1 MVTSGDQMNDE
12 VEVRCTLNG
21 RPARASVAPHTALL
35 ELLREGFGLTGA
47 KLACGEGECGACA
60 VLLDGEPVLGCLTP
74 AADADGRQVT
84 TVEGLR
90 DGSTLSRLQ
99 QAFLQEGAV
108 QCGFCTPG
116 MLVAATALLREHPR
130 PTEEQ
135 VRRGLE
141 GNLCRCTGYVAV
153 VEAVCAAGAPAASE
167 DGA

>member
-1 MVTSGDQMNDE
+1 MTDE
-12 VEVRCTLNG
+12 IEIRFRLNG
-21 RPARASVAPHTALL
+21 RPVRATVSPHAALL
-35 ELLREGFGLTGA
+35 EVIRDRFELTGA

-60 VLLDGEPVLGCLTP
+60 MLVDGDPVLGCLTP
-74 AADADGRQVT
+74 AVDADGRNVY

-90 DGSTLSRLQ
+90 EQGQPSRLQ
-99 QAFLQEGAV
+99 QAFVREGAV

-141 GNLCRCTGYVAV
+141 GNLCRCTGYVAMV
-153 VEAVCAAGAPAASE
+153 QAVQSASE
-167 DGA
+167 GSS